1 MENENLYRNL
11 VILLKMFKNRPY
23 HLSKYLIDNSA
34 LTDDFMSKISENG
47 KLSGLSGEEKQKGP
61 YFLDIGKMNDYYT
74 SFSDVN
80 ISESNHSREEIETYL
95 NAKLESLIDNEK
107 YEEAARL
114 RDHMVKNK
122 IKRIK

>member
-1 MENENLYRNL
+1 
-11 VILLKMFKNRPY
+11 
-23 HLSKYLIDNSA
+23 
-34 LTDDFMSKISENG
+34 
-47 KLSGLSGEEKQKGP
+47 
-61 YFLDIGKMNDYYT
+61 MNDYYT

-80 ISESNHSREEIETYL
+80 ISESNYSREEMETYL